1 MKHLITLI
9 FFALVS
15 LTTNAQSYR
24 LFNSDNDLPNTLIN
38 SIFQDHLG
46 LIWVATEDGLCCY
59 DGVKFVTYKHKEG
72 DDTSLSH
79 NLVRCV
85 IEDKEG
91 NLWIG
96 THNGL
101 QYFDRNKQRFSPLA
115 TDDKGKLLM
124 GNVNKIIQLSNG
136 EIWVSGNDL
145 YKATINGDKLE
156 AKIIDYPGPHHFIQD
171 IMEDAEGN
179 IWSMH
184 LHDGIYVY
192 RSRDKVVKHYFGGID
207 GVSYM
212 RIGTDE
218 RGNVFASAHGMGV
231 MQFNKAL
238 DKFEIIPGT
247 ENLLAISLDFNGH
260 GDMYIGTDGMGFYS
274 YNIGKKELVYQ
285 LMENKFF
292 NFRRSKIHAMLMDSD
307 GDVWLGIY
315 QKGVMLIKNK
325 SNLFNTI
332 GHRTFEKNIIGS
344 EAVTSIAEDI
354 LGRMWIAT
362 DNDGVYAIGSD
373 GDNVQHF
380 SYSQNPSMPK
390 IILGIVSDKK
400 GRVWTA
406 SYTDGLGYLTSAGQY
421 VKYPLYSKSSK
432 IAVSSA
438 MATYLDYEGKLWTV
452 TLGNNLYCVDTN
464 TDQLIEMYSET
475 PEINAWQCSV
485 YRAKNGKLY
494 VGTYDGLY
502 VVTVQKGKLAVESHV
517 LGGIIINS
525 ITEDATGNIWMA
537 TPVGL
542 SMLDTKTKKIT
553 TLTTANGLP
562 TNTVYSVRCDM
573 LGYVWA
579 ATSGGL
585 AEFNKSMNHV
595 TNFYASD
602 GLQGNEF
609 SRNAAFTDSK
619 GRVWFGGSNGV
630 TYFDTKEMSVPE
642 SNWDVRVTDFYVN
655 NNPVNTTTESG
666 FWNVIDTNV
675 LEAKEFHL
683 SNDDNSFTIE
693 FATKQLNSPDGL
705 IYEYSVDGAEP
716 IVLPAGTNR
725 ISFSNLSS
733 GTYHIKIGVHD
744 NPEANPCEITVKV
757 HTTIFN
763 HWIAWILYLLIL
775 AVLVYKAVQ
784 YLQKWFKT
792 KNELRRHKHQE
803 EINESRLQMFTNI
816 SHDIRTPMTL
826 IISPLE
832 RLMKNDSDETK
843 RHNSYETMYRNANR
857 ILSLV
862 NQLMDVRKLEN
873 GKLELSL
880 SQQDIIPII
889 NNVCE
894 AFVEKA
900 VERNI
905 TFTYIHD
912 GIDRI
917 YANVDLQHFDKIFAN
932 LISNAM
938 KFAPDNGIVTVC
950 VNRLPDSKVQIRV
963 SDNGIGIP
971 DSDKVHI
978 FERFYQVKKEKSSF
992 TVGNASDARLQATG
1006 GTGVGLHLAQA
1017 IVQMHN
1023 GTIHVEDNEEG
1034 PGCRFVVVLP
1044 YVEAPIAMQ
1053 PEAQNVEI
1061 EVQDVEE
1068 NPEVET
1074 QDTAELETAVTEGK
1088 SETDSATASV
1098 AALETQPEKKPKAA
1112 RRPQVQTNYH
1122 VLIVDD
1128 DQDIA
1133 KYIQQELSDRYH
1145 CSVCKNG
1152 KEALEYVLK
1161 NPTHLVIS
1169 DVLMPEMSG
1178 IELTKRMKANV
1189 NINHIPIV
1197 LVTALNDTQ
1206 SNVEGLNVG
1215 AAAYL
1220 TKPFDVTL
1228 LKTTV
1233 DNIIKSR
1240 QRLKNV
1246 YEGKQTV
1253 ERRIPKTELQTP
1265 DERLMKRVMK
1275 IVEQHI
1281 FDHNLSVELLA
1292 SEVGISRVHLNRK
1305 LKELTNQTTTDFIKN
1320 IRLKRA
1326 AELLSQKKHS
1336 IAEVA
1341 DMVGFQNANN
1351 FSTAFRK
1358 LYGMSPR
1365 EYMSKNQE

>member
-1 MKHLITLI
+1 MKHII
-9 FFALVS
+9 ALFLALLLS
-15 LTTNAQSYR
+15 LTISGQSYR
-24 LFNSDNDLPNTLIN
+24 LFSSDNDLPNTLIN
-38 SIFQDHLG
+38 DIFQDHLG
-46 LIWVATEDGLCCY
+46 VIWVATEDGLCCY
-59 DGVKFVTYKHKEG
+59 NGVKFVTYQHKEG
-72 DDTSLSH
+72 DETSLSH

-85 IEDKEG
+85 LEDKDG
-91 NLWIG
+91 NLWVG

-101 QYFDRNKQRFSPLA
+101 QNFDRNKQQFSPLA
-115 TDDKGKLLM
+115 KDSKGKLLM

-136 EIWVSGNDL
+136 EVWVSGNDL
-145 YKATINGDKLE
+145 YKATKDGDNVE
-156 AKIIDYPGPHHFIQD
+156 AKIIDYPGPHHYIQD
-171 IMEDAEGN
+171 MMEDASGN

-184 LHDGIYVY
+184 LHDGIYLY
-192 RSRDKVVKHYFGGID
+192 RKRDKAVKHYFGDID
-207 GVSYM
+207 GVTYM
-212 RIGTDE
+212 RIAADE
-218 RGNVFASAHGMGV
+218 RGNVFAAAHGMGV
-231 MQFNKAL
+231 MRFNKAL
-238 DKFEIIPGT
+238 DKFEVIAGT
-247 ENLLAISLDFNGH
+247 ENLLAISLDFNGN
-260 GDMYIGTDGMGFYS
+260 GMMFIGTDGMGLYS
-274 YNIGKKELVYQ
+274 YDIGKRELHVEQ
-285 LMENKFF
+285 MENKFF
-292 NFRRSKIHAMLMDSD
+292 NAQRSKIHAMILDRD
-307 GDVWLGIY
+307 GDIWLGIY
-315 QKGVMLIKNK
+315 QKGIMFVKNK

-332 GHRTFEKNIIGS
+332 GHRTFDKNFIGS
-344 EAVTSIAEDI
+344 EAVTSITEENS
-354 LGRMWIAT
+354 GRMWLAT
-362 DNDGVYAIGSD
+362 DNDGVYSIESD
-373 GDNVQHF
+373 GSQGQHF
-380 SYSQNPSMPK
+380 SYAQNPSFPK
-390 IILGIVSDKK
+390 IILGIAADKR
-400 GRVWTA
+400 GRIWTA
-406 SYTDGLGYLTSAGQY
+406 SYTDGLGYFTASGLF
-421 VKYPLYSKSSK
+421 VKYPLYHKANNV
-432 IAVSSA
+432 AVSST
-438 MATYLDYEGKLWTV
+438 MSVYIDNEGKLWV
-452 TLGNNLYCVDTN
+452 ATLGNNLYCIDTN
-464 TDQLIEMYSET
+464 TDQLVEAYSE
-475 PEINAWQCSV
+475 IADLNAWQCSV
-485 YRAKNGKLY
+485 YRAKNGMLY
-494 VGTYDGLY
+494 VGSYDGVY
-502 VVTVQKGKLAVESHV
+502 TVELKNGKATVKNRFLS
-517 LGGIIINS
+517 GTIINS
-525 ITEDATGNIWMA
+525 ITEDASGHIWFA

-542 SMLDTKTKKIT
+542 TKFDVKKKELT
-553 TLTTANGLP
+553 TLTTAHGLP
-562 TNTVYSVRCDM
+562 TNTVYSVRCDL

-585 AEFNKSMNHV
+585 AEFNKAMSHI
-595 TNFYASD
+595 TNFYVSD

-630 TYFDTKEMSVPE
+630 TYFNTKEMSIPE
-642 SNWDVRVTDFYVN
+642 SNWDVRVTDFYIN
-655 NNPVNTTTESG
+655 NKPVNTTTESG
-666 FWNVIDTNV
+666 WWNVIDTNIF
-675 LEAKEFHL
+675 EAREFNL
-683 SNDDNSFTIE
+683 CSDDNNFTIE
-693 FATKQLNSPDGL
+693 FATKQLNSPAGL
-705 IYEYSVDGAEP
+705 IFEYSINGGEP
-716 IVLPAGTNR
+716 EVLPAGSHR
-725 ISFSNLSS
+725 ISFSNMAA
-733 GTYHIKIGVHD
+733 GTYNIKISVHD
-744 NPEANPCEITVKV
+744 NPDANPCEIKVKV
-757 HTTIFN
+757 HTTLFN
-763 HWIAWILYLLIL
+763 HWLAWIVYLIALSIL
-775 AVLVYKAVQ
+775 GYKIAQ
-784 YLQKWFKT
+784 NLNKWLQT
-792 KNELRRHKHQE
+792 KKELQE
-803 EINESRLQMFTNI
+803 RMHMEKINESKLQMFTNI

-832 RLMKNDSDETK
+832 RLMKNDTDATK
-843 RHNSYETMYRNANR
+843 RRSSYETMYRNANR

-873 GKLELSL
+873 GKMEMSL
-880 SQQDIIPII
+880 SAQDIIPII

-894 AFVEKA
+894 IFVEKA

-912 GIDRI
+912 GIDHL
-917 YANVDLQHFDKIFAN
+917 YANLDLQHFDKIFTN

-950 VNRLPDSKVQIRV
+950 VNRLAGNKAQIRV
-963 SDNGIGIP
+963 SDNGVGIP
-971 DSDKVHI
+971 DSDKKRI
-978 FERFYQVKKEKSSF
+978 FERFYQVRKDSATLTGEN
-992 TVGNASDARLQATG
+992 VSDARLQATG

-1017 IVQMHN
+1017 IVQMHG
-1023 GTIHVEDNEEG
+1023 GTIHVEDNGEG
-1034 PGCRFVVVLP
+1034 PGCCFVVELP
-1044 YVEAPIAMQ
+1044 FVDPPQSEEPA
-1053 PEAQNVEI
+1053 V
-1061 EVQDVEE
+1061 VVEE
-1068 NPEVET
+1068 KPAEEPKT
-1074 QDTAELETAVTEGK
+1074 DT
-1088 SETDSATASV
+1088 
-1098 AALETQPEKKPKAA
+1098 PA
-1112 RRPQVQTNYH
+1112 RPAKRPQVQTNYR

-1128 DQDIA
+1128 DQEIA

-1152 KEALEYVLK
+1152 KEALEQVLR
-1161 NPTHLVIS
+1161 NPPHLVIS

-1228 LKTTV
+1228 LRTTV

-1253 ERRIPKTELQTP
+1253 EKKIPRTELQTP

-1365 EYMSKNQE
+1365 EYMNRKQE